1 MNDINRVILT
11 GEIVPGG
18 PKISWNE
25 SGAPCTTFT
34 VQLSEVGK
42 DERVFKLYCPVEV
55 WGKQHAKWCAETIAS
70 GMTVLVDGRLKWKS
84 TTDRQG
90 QKQGKLI
97 VSAWSVSI
105 VGTPTVVSSN

>member
-11 GEIVPGG
+11 GEVVDSG

-25 SGAPCTTFT
+25 SGAPCTTFI
-34 VQLSEVGK
+34 VQLQEVGK
-42 DERVFKLYCPVEV
+42 DNRTFRLFILVEV
-55 WGKQHAKWCAETIAS
+55 WGKQHAEWCAETIAS

-84 TTDRQG
+84 SIDRQG

-105 VGTPTVVSSN
+105 VGTPAAVSSN